1 MSNSDFWKNYKER
14 KLISSDSRTYQA
26 ININTGK
33 YEVIKEISKDECNIN
48 IEELKKEIERMKNEE
63 NIVKINEIKEDQ
75 YLIYMIMDLYSY
87 NLENYLKIRDK
98 PLSINEIKEILL
110 QLNKI
115 FKKLN
120 EENIIYGN
128 LKLSNILIN
137 LDEINKISFKLCYYD
152 SIKFYKKLES
162 SMSNKINYTI
172 SPEIIKDGIYN
183 NNKSDIWSLGII
195 IYYMLTK
202 KYLYI

>member
-14 KLISSDSRTYQA
+14 KLISSENYSRIYQA
-26 ININTGK
+26 INIKTGK
-33 YEVIKEISKDECNIN
+33 YEAIKEMNKYNVN

-63 NIVKINEIKEDQ
+63 NIVKINEIKEDNN
-75 YLIYMIMDLYSY
+75 LFYMIMDLYSY

-120 EENIIYGN
+120 KENIIYGN

-137 LDEINKISFKLCYYD
+137 LDEIVIMIQLNF
-152 SIKFYKKLES
+152 IKNQNLQ
-162 SMSNKINYTI
+162 
-172 SPEIIKDGIYN
+172 
-183 NNKSDIWSLGII
+183 
-195 IYYMLTK
+195 
-202 KYLYI
+202 

>member
-48 IEELKKEIERMKNEE
+48 IEELKKEIERKKNEE
-63 NIVKINEIKEDQ
+63 NIVKINEIKEDNN
-75 YLIYMIMDLYSY
+75 LFYMIMDLYSY

-115 FKKLN
+115 LKKLN

-128 LKLSNILIN
+128 LLIKYHYVIMIQLN
-137 LDEINKISFKLCYYD
+137 F
-152 SIKFYKKLES
+152 IKK
-162 SMSNKINYTI
+162 
-172 SPEIIKDGIYN
+172 
-183 NNKSDIWSLGII
+183 
-195 IYYMLTK
+195 
-202 KYLYI
+202 